1 MGFAR
6 YGTFNGKP
14 SYLLWSET
22 EIASWPSF
30 WVDDWI
36 CLLFS
41 HLSPSNAL
49 ALTSLFFLHLG
60 WVPINAIEVTF
71 LLAWSCGLTQGFL
84 RKWSFFFF
92 LCSKWPAHLISL
104 SQHRWF
110 FYSIP
115 DMQKGLVQSE
125 TFCAVRDCLLN
136 SKTQPSFLFVSNKLG
151 SSGSRLWIRF
161 FSPSNQT
168 SLPKILIPP
177 PRSVHPHWSRLVWLS
192 KACPHWNWGYL
203 SLSLLS
209 TCFNLRPFFYH
220 LDYHLDWWIPVN
232 SELTRTVKLI
242 SHF

>member
-1 MGFAR
+1 MDFAR
-6 YGTFNGKP
+6 YGTFNRKP
-14 SYLLWSET
+14 SYLLWGEA

-36 CLLFS
+36 RLLFS

-49 ALTSLFFLHLG
+49 ALTSLFILHLG
-60 WVPINAIEVTF
+60 WALINAIEVTF
-71 LLAWSCGLTQGFL
+71 LLAWSCSLTQGFL

-92 LCSKWPAHLISL
+92 RCSKWPAHRISL

-115 DMQKGLVQSE
+115 DMQKGFVQSE
-125 TFCAVRDCLLN
+125 TLCAIRDCLLN

-177 PRSVHPHWSRLVWLS
+177 PRSVHPHWSLLVWLS
-192 KACPHWNWGYL
+192 KACPHWNGGYL
-203 SLSLLS
+203 TSPYWAHVLTWDL
-209 TCFNLRPFFYH
+209 FFKY
-220 LDYHLDWWIPVN
+220 YHLDWWIPVN
-232 SELTRTVKLI
+232 SEPTRTVKLI
-242 SHF
+242 SHV

>member
-1 MGFAR
+1 MPTSVDVAC

-14 SYLLWSET
+14 SYRLWRET
-22 EIASWPSF
+22 EIASRPSF

-60 WVPINAIEVTF
+60 RALINAIEVTF
-71 LLAWSCGLTQGFL
+71 LLAWPCGLTQGFL
-84 RKWSFFFF
+84 KKAIFFFF
-92 LCSKWPAHLISL
+92 GFHCSKWPAHIISL
-104 SQHRWF
+104 SRHWWF
-110 FYSIP
+110 FYSVP

-125 TFCAVRDCLLN
+125 TFCAIRRCLLN

-177 PRSVHPHWSRLVWLS
+177 PRSVHPHWSLLVWLS

-203 SLSLLS
+203 ISPYWAHVLTWDLFFSSVITLIDEYQWTLSLPG
-209 TCFNLRPFFYH
+209 R
-220 LDYHLDWWIPVN
+220 
-232 SELTRTVKLI
+232 
-242 SHF
+242 